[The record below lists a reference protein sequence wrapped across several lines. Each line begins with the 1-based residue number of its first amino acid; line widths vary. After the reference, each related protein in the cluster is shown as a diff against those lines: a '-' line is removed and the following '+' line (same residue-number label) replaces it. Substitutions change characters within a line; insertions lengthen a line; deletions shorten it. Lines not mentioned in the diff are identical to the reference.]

1 MVFFVSRTGLLVVLG
16 TVGVAVG
23 FAVTGPSRLVGV
35 VGFGLVVIGLVRR
48 GNSAVVDA
56 ARTSADVGV
65 VRAEADRLRV
75 ETDRLRADL
84 DTIREAAFDDRRR
97 LERVSGGA
105 AALRRRD
112 LDEEAVAALLEY
124 WNPRLGTECTAAV
137 AAATL
142 QRTRAVE
149 DLAVGRLA
157 TTAADLL
164 VRLLVAEAAPG
175 ERVEVCEIGT
185 LFGVGA
191 LLIYDHLVGRARS
204 VSLTLVDPLSG
215 YYGEDRLDPNTGLAV
230 SRRNLERNARLLGV
244 DAPDLR
250 IVERLSTDPAARAEV
265 DDRRYGLLVI
275 DGDHSWDGIRRD
287 HEDYASL
294 VAPGGFLVV
303 DDYRAPEWPD
313 VTRYTDEVIAR
324 DSRFCTVGALSRTAV
339 FVRNEDERS

>member
-1 MVFFVSRTGLLVVLG
+1 MGAVGAVGYVIVVLG
-16 TVGVAVG
+16 M
-23 FAVTGPSRLVGV
+23 L
-35 VGFGLVVIGLVRR
+35 RR
-48 GNSAVVDA
+48 GDA
-56 ARTSADVGV
+56 I
-65 VRAEADRLRV
+65 
-75 ETDRLRADL
+75 RADL
-84 DTIREAAFDDRRR
+84 DRVRADLGTAQGAVLDDRRR
-97 LERVSGGA
+97 VERLSGGPA
-105 AALRRRD
+105 VLRRRD
-112 LDEEAVAALLEY
+112 LDAGALGELLEY
-124 WNPRLGTECTAAV
+124 WNPRLTTRLRPSEAMLI
-137 AAATL
+137 L

-185 LFGVGA
+185 LFGLGA
-191 LLIYDHLVGRARS
+191 LLIHDHLVGRARS

-215 YYGEDRLDPNTGLAV
+215 YYGEDRLDPNTGLVV

-265 DDRRYGLLVI
+265 ADRRYELLVI

-287 HEDYASL
+287 HEDYAGL
-294 VAPGGFLVV
+294 VGPGGFLVI
-303 DDYRAPEWPD
+303 DDYSAPEWPD

-324 DSRFCTVGALSRTAV
+324 DRRFTAVGCWSHTAV
-339 FVRNEDERS
+339 FARRSA